1 MAFGEQESNSFLS
14 KVLSVGPTLPSTWSY
29 EVKRVRTYWQDSHNS
44 SNPHCLH
51 SVLGEAQK
59 CPSVPFSTAQVRP
72 TSEKSLPVRTLTAQL
87 QRSATFQGS
96 CGQALRAELPSV
108 TFIALGHWLRLQF
121 DFSGHRG
128 LFMTP
133 RLGAPT
139 TWRGFLRSF
148 PILRQEGGC
157 SGHSG
162 LPFFSLR
169 GGMAIKAARRRW
181 MTYPCSL
188 SGRAGVRLQGSPVPS
203 LGLFSRRQ
211 TGSSR
216 TPRALW
222 LELVWIPGL

>member
-1 MAFGEQESNSFLS
+1 MRWKE
-14 KVLSVGPTLPSTWSY
+14 
-29 EVKRVRTYWQDSHNS
+29 
-44 SNPHCLH
+44 
-51 SVLGEAQK
+51 
-59 CPSVPFSTAQVRP
+59 
-72 TSEKSLPVRTLTAQL
+72 
-87 QRSATFQGS
+87 
-96 CGQALRAELPSV
+96 
-108 TFIALGHWLRLQF
+108 LGHIDRIVITAVILTVCTTCLEKRRNALLHHSLLLRWGQLREKPASENAHCPTPEVCHIPGKPWSGPQSRITQRHIHCSGSLITVAVWLFRSQRVVY
-121 DFSGHRG
+121 D
-128 LFMTP
+128 P